1 MSKPSASEPGVR
13 KPGGFHRSIVFKN
26 LALFL
31 AILLVA
37 MVPLAY
43 KYFQSSRAYE
53 IRLLASKLEV
63 FAERGA
69 AFMDVEAVHSL
80 RRPAD
85 RNTEAY
91 RAVLGALRRLK
102 LRSGV
107 DNAVIMRRGAD
118 GRYHYVAA
126 GHDGFEV
133 GEDAHIHRLF
143 PATYKA
149 TNDTWNRGEMMH
161 SRLFGGRLG
170 DREFD
175 RFLQVNAPLKLNGRV
190 VAILMLNKF
199 ANPVAEQVRMNTIR
213 LFGFTAALL
222 ALGLVLFGFASARML
237 RLLRSLTAAAAE
249 VSRGNLDVSIP
260 AKRGNDEAGRLA
272 DSFEGMVEGLR
283 QRDFIRDTFG
293 RYISEE
299 IVDELLNSPDGLK
312 LGGEVR
318 EVTFLVSDLRGFTA
332 LSNRLGPDEVVEM
345 VNRFLEPMVEI
356 ITRYRGTVD
365 EFQGDGILAFFGA
378 PLAAPDDPVRAVAC
392 AVGMQWALAGI
403 NEEQRARGLPEL
415 HMGIGVNTGEVI
427 VGNIGSEKRTKYG
440 AMGAAI
446 NMAYRIESNT
456 VSGQVLISPET
467 WRKTRDVVRVGEAQ
481 DLLFKGMAEPVRVYE
496 ARGVSGEYACEI
508 PEPPPEAFADVEP
521 PLPARIFEVEG
532 KRVSERAARGRI
544 ERVSRNCAEASAE
557 AAFGRGTNLMLR
569 VAEEAGVPEIYAKVV
584 EAKGER
590 LTLRFTSLPEEARAH
605 FEKLAVSAPAPRGA
619 REGGG

>member
-1 MSKPSASEPGVR
+1 MSKPSAPAPGAGSPR
-13 KPGGFHRSIVFKN
+13 GFYCSIVFKN

-31 AILLVA
+31 AVLLVA
-37 MVPLAY
+37 IVPLAF
-43 KYFQSSRAYE
+43 KYFQSSRDYE
-53 IRLLASKLEV
+53 IRVLAAKIEV

-69 AFMDVEAVHSL
+69 ALMDVEAVHSL

-85 RNTEAY
+85 RSTEAY
-91 RAVLGALRRLK
+91 RIVLSALRRIK

-107 DNAVIMRRGAD
+107 DNAVVMRRGPD
-118 GRYHYVAA
+118 GRYQYVAA
-126 GHDGFEV
+126 GHDGFEI

-149 TNDTWNRGEMMH
+149 TNDTWNRGEMMR
-161 SRLFGGRLG
+161 SRLFGGKLG

-175 RFLQVNAPLKLNGRV
+175 RFLQINAPLKLNGRV
-190 VAILMLNKF
+190 VAILMINKF
-199 ANPVAEQVRMNTIR
+199 ANPVVETVRMNTIR

-222 ALGLVLFGFASARML
+222 ALGLVLFGVASSRML
-237 RLLRSLTAAAAE
+237 RMLRSLTSAAAE
-249 VSRGNLDVSIP
+249 VSQGNLDVSVP
-260 AKRGNDEAGRLA
+260 AKRSNDEVGRLA
-272 DSFEGMVEGLR
+272 ASFEGMVEGLR

-299 IVDELLNSPDGLK
+299 IVDELLNSPDGLR

-332 LSNRLGPDEVVEM
+332 LSSRLNPDEVVEI

-378 PLAAPDDPVRAVAC
+378 PLAAPDDPARAVAC

-415 HMGIGVNTGEVI
+415 HMGIGVNTGRVI

-467 WRKTRDVVRVGEAQ
+467 WRQTKDVVRVGEAQ
-481 DLLFKGMAEPVRVYE
+481 DLLFKGLAEPVRVYE
-496 ARGVSGEYACEI
+496 VRGVTGEYACEM
-508 PEPPPEAFADVEP
+508 PEAAPEAFAELEE
-521 PLPARIFEVEG
+521 PLPARLFEVEG
-532 KRVSERAARGRI
+532 KRVSEASAPGSI
-544 ERVSRNCAEASAE
+544 ERVSLRRAVVASE
-557 AAFGRGTNLMLR
+557 AAFGEGANLMLR
-569 VAEEAGVPEIYAKVV
+569 VAESAGVPEIYAKVV
-584 EAKGER
+584 EAEAGR
-590 LTLRFTSLPEEARAH
+590 LTVRFTSLPEEAKAY
-605 FEKLAVSAPAPRGA
+605 FGKLGASAAA
-619 REGGG
+619 T